1 MQESEHEHERLRDKW
16 ACDLGKL
23 GKSWMSD
30 LEDEITRQLNNLA
43 TDLFNPEKIME
54 FIRCSGVD
62 FTGISGGLKNRPSA
76 DPYRT
81 LGLQRSASDLEI
93 KTRYRKLLWILHPDT
108 AGAEGTEELF
118 RAVTEAYEAI
128 KKERGWQ

>member
-1 MQESEHEHERLRDKW
+1 MKESEHEPETLRDKW

-23 GKSWMSD
+23 GKSWMND
-30 LEDEITRQLNNLA
+30 LEGEIERQLNNLA
-43 TDLFNPEKIME
+43 TDLFNPKKIME
-54 FIRCSGVD
+54 FIKRSGVD
-62 FTGISGGLKNRPSA
+62 FTGISGGLQNRSLA

-81 LGLQRSASDLEI
+81 LGLQRSASDEEI

-118 RAVTEAYEAI
+118 RAVTDAYEAI